1 MQSFEAS
8 APQAYKYLDNS
19 SKLSEQNVLTGNLTY
34 QYDLGTG
41 RFISSNQASYSYE
54 TTTALPMSGRGQQ
67 TQSYAFNELGQRTRS
82 LVGTSSATL
91 GWSGERLTSFETS
104 DTSAHY
110 VYDSSGMR
118 TQSSVTH
125 LGSTSDT
132 KYAYDGLRLMELSQ
146 NGANPYRIGYLYE
159 DQNSTPYA
167 ASYETS
173 ETALSFTLESN
184 VRGDV
189 IALRDTLGNVFATYS
204 YGDYGEPQAITT
216 NETELV
222 SADLA
227 KDLAERQ
234 ALRYA
239 GYLYDDYSGMYYCAA
254 RYYDPATQVFI
265 SLDPVRADGER
276 SGYLYCNGDP
286 INSVDLSGLW
296 AASRHRNLTY
306 QCAKAVGIKEYAALW
321 LAVGSE
327 ATDNIGS
334 DAVTTPNYHFNF
346 RTWLGSG
353 IFRTPETATYGLV
366 KGGDL
371 RNEHYKTRRR
381 NALEIIKGHALKNK
395 TKTTMRCAWTF
406 GFGLHSVQDAYAH
419 GNITPANHQLPK
431 KYKNIWDDYSK
442 DYQKRCSRVVSFTK
456 KELAK
461 FKKDAKG

>member
-82 LVGTSSATL
+82 LVGTSSAIL

-104 DTSAHY
+104 GTSAHY

-125 LGSTSDT
+125 LESTSDT

-296 AASRHRNLTY
+296 TTMTKHRINRRDADKDYRDKLIQLTLQTMAEDIALPLIFGPFGAAVTEGMAMKRILAASTVQTLKDYYDIGYKKWKPGDYLLT
-306 QCAKAVGIKEYAALW
+306 QR
-321 LAVGSE
+321 
-327 ATDNIGS
+327 S
-334 DAVTTPNYHFNF
+334 DYLYFKPYCHHTEQ
-346 RTWLGSG
+346 WEL
-353 IFRTPETATYGLV
+353 
-366 KGGDL
+366 
-371 RNEHYKTRRR
+371 RRR
-381 NALEIIKGHALKNK
+381 VVVIRKMGQKSKLFESKMMRPLPWDVRGVSSIKPLRIPHRGVA
-395 TKTTMRCAWTF
+395 
-406 GFGLHSVQDAYAH
+406 
-419 GNITPANHQLPK
+419 
-431 KYKNIWDDYSK
+431 
-442 DYQKRCSRVVSFTK
+442 RVY
-456 KELAK
+456 
-461 FKKDAKG
+461 